1 MTRLV
6 ITRHGQSIAN
16 AEHRF
21 AGHSDFDLSELGR
34 QQAEL
39 TADYICKN
47 EKIDIIYSSDLL
59 RAYNTA
65 APTAKRLG
73 MEIIP
78 TTDLREIFAGDWEG
92 KTTDELAVEF
102 EEDFGIWKNDYARAR
117 CTGGES
123 IAEVYARTVKTMTE
137 LAERHD
143 GKTLLLSTHATVV
156 RSITAHALGFD
167 AEHVGEVSFAHN
179 ASVNIFTYEDGRFA
193 PVSLN
198 ITEQLGDLATP
209 VPKELRA

>member
-16 AEHRF
+16 AERRF
-21 AGHSDFDLSELGR
+21 AGHSDFDLSELGK

-47 EKIDIIYSSDLL
+47 EKIDVIYSSDLL

-65 APTAKRLG
+65 APTARRLG
-73 MEIIP
+73 MEIIS
-78 TTDLREIFAGDWEG
+78 TESLREIFAGEWEG
-92 KTTDELAVEF
+92 KTTDELETEF
-102 EEDFGIWKNDYARAR
+102 EADFAVWRNDFANAR

-123 IAEVYARTVKTMTE
+123 IAEVYERTVRAMTE

-143 GKTLLLSTHATVV
+143 GQTVLLSTHATVV
-156 RSITAHALGFD
+156 RSITAYALGLS
-167 AEHVGEVSFAHN
+167 AEQVGEISFAHN
-179 ASVNIFTYEDGRFA
+179 ASISIFTYENGKFT

-198 ITEQLGDLATP
+198 ITEQLGELSTP

>member
-21 AGHSDFDLSELGR
+21 AGHSDFDLSELGK

-47 EKIDIIYSSDLL
+47 EKIDVIYSSDLL

-65 APTAKRLG
+65 VPTAKRLG

-78 TTDLREIFAGDWEG
+78 TESLREIFAGDWEG
-92 KTTDELAVEF
+92 RTTEELATVF
-102 EEDFGIWKNDYARAR
+102 EADFGVWRNDYARAR

-123 IAEVYARTVKTMTE
+123 IAEVYERTVKTMTE
-137 LAERHD
+137 FAEKHD
-143 GKTLLLSTHATVV
+143 GKTLLISTHATIV
-156 RSITAHALGFD
+156 RSITAYALGLS
-167 AEHVGEVSFAHN
+167 AQQVGEISFAHN
-179 ASVNIFTYEDGRFA
+179 ASVSIFTYEDGRFT
-193 PVSLN
+193 PVRLN

-209 VPKELRA
+209 VPTSLRA